1 MFHQAKG
8 MTTVRTGLVYSGS
21 LSCGCTPKWFG
32 TQVWRNHSVVIEH
45 RLIPSFDKP
54 FNVMVVTMIG
64 LWATAQPPTHLAHAI
79 AAQNQQDTNA
89 TARAKS
95 HPKEVDSWPYQI
107 CVFTSFGA

>member
-1 MFHQAKG
+1 
-8 MTTVRTGLVYSGS
+8 
-21 LSCGCTPKWFG
+21 
-32 TQVWRNHSVVIEH
+32 
-45 RLIPSFDKP
+45 
-54 FNVMVVTMIG
+54 MIG